1 MSFLIVSPN
10 VNGLNHRERDLV
22 TQGFQ
27 TRDV

>member
-22 TQGFQ
+22 TQS
-27 TRDV
+27 